1 MYRFLFGLIIG
12 TAVGAVAGAMLAS
25 GEREVQE
32 PIAGKDAGDLAPA
45 VHSPWQTFR
54 QRLAEAAQAGSEA
67 ARETEEE
74 MRARHR
80 ELTKR
85 DKK

>member
-1 MYRFLFGLIIG
+1 MYRFLFGIILG
-12 TAVGAVAGAMLAS
+12 AAVGVVAGAMLAS
-25 GEREVQE
+25 SERVVRE
-32 PIAGKDAGDLAPA
+32 PVAGKDAGDLAPA
-45 VHSPWQTFR
+45 AQSPWQVFR
-54 QRLAEAAQAGSEA
+54 QRLAEAAQAGTEA
-67 ARETEEE
+67 ARETEQE